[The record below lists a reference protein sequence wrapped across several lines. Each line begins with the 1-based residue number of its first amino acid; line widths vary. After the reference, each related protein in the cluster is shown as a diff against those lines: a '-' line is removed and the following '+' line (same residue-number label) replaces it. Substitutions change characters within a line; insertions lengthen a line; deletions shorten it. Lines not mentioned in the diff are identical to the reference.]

1 MSMNLMT
8 TLLPHVVIWAVLT
21 TIVIFLAIYRRRVGS
36 TVDETLHVLDAE
48 APTVDVQAQVA
59 RKLAIIDRW
68 GKILTVIAALYL
80 LGIAATIIYSIL
92 QDQGIKMS

>member
-1 MSMNLMT
+1 
-8 TLLPHVVIWAVLT
+8 
-21 TIVIFLAIYRRRVGS
+21 
-36 TVDETLHVLDAE
+36 VLDAE